1 MSTRISLSFRESLHS
16 SPNDRGLKVVRL
28 IAGVRFLG
36 ATDWSKV
43 YDGMK
48 DFLVRSVLHCDYPSR
63 NAYIEFP

>member
-1 MSTRISLSFRESLHS
+1 
-16 SPNDRGLKVVRL
+16 L